1 MEHLW
6 RWRKILI
13 VLAIVILA
21 GLIYNTSQPRERLT
35 FIEQGL
41 RDLLSPLQLLM
52 TRLTRGV
59 DNVITGIKEL
69 RTIRQQ
75 NAYLEGRIVELQN
88 QVYRLSEYQRENE
101 YLRDALDF
109 KSSTNHQ
116 LLAAEVIGRN
126 PTDWLS
132 SVTINK
138 GSRHGVEKGMAVI
151 AGEGVVGIVE
161 NVTNFTSTVL
171 LAIDPRSA
179 IGGMVVGSGGP
190 VLVEGD
196 ANAEG
201 YLVLT
206 PLDRDTIV
214 SPGDVILTSGLSR
227 LFPKKIPIGE
237 VVGVEPANYN
247 LSYTAFVRPFVD
259 FSRLTYVFVVVQEEI
274 Q

>member
-88 QVYRLSEYQRENE
+88 QVYRLSEYQREN
-101 YLRDALDF
+101 
-109 KSSTNHQ
+109 
-116 LLAAEVIGRN
+116 
-126 PTDWLS
+126 
-132 SVTINK
+132 
-138 GSRHGVEKGMAVI
+138 
-151 AGEGVVGIVE
+151 
-161 NVTNFTSTVL
+161 VL
-171 LAIDPRSA
+171 NDC
-179 IGGMVVGSGGP
+179 
-190 VLVEGD
+190 
-196 ANAEG
+196 
-201 YLVLT
+201 
-206 PLDRDTIV
+206 
-214 SPGDVILTSGLSR
+214 
-227 LFPKKIPIGE
+227 
-237 VVGVEPANYN
+237 
-247 LSYTAFVRPFVD
+247 
-259 FSRLTYVFVVVQEEI
+259 
-274 Q
+274 